1 MKRSFNSVSGI
12 VSAVKRYFGLSLA
25 LYAFFVG
32 VAGVVPAAAAEQVV
46 VYSSRKDH
54 LIRPLF
60 EQFEQ
65 QTGIEVKYIT
75 DKAAPLISRIAVEG
89 KNTAADMLIT
99 VDAGNLWQAAEQG
112 LLVKVD
118 SEILNKQIPAHLRDP
133 EGRWYGL
140 SVRART
146 IVYATDRVK
155 PSELSTY
162 EALGES
168 QWKDRLCLR
177 TSKKVYNQSLV
188 ATMIASLGA
197 EKTESYVKS
206 WVANLATPVFSNDT
220 KLMQSI
226 SAGQCDVGI
235 VNSYYFG
242 RLQDKDADIPLALYW
257 PNQNDRGV
265 HINISGAGITRHSKN
280 PENALRLLEW
290 LASKKA
296 QGEIAAL
303 NKEFPAN
310 PNVPPAPQVVSWGTF
325 KADTINVE
333 VAGKL
338 QVDAI
343 KLMDRAGYR

>member
-1 MKRSFNSVSGI
+1 MKAYLSL
-12 VSAVKRYFGLSLA
+12 VKRYFGLSLA
-25 LYAFFVG
+25 VCAFIMG
-32 VAGVVPAAAAEQVV
+32 VAGVAPLWASEQVV

-60 EQFEQ
+60 EKFEK

-89 KNTAADMLIT
+89 KNTSADMLIT

-112 LLVKVD
+112 LLTKVESD
-118 SEILNKQIPAHLRDP
+118 VLDEQIPAHLRDP
-133 EGRWYGL
+133 QGRWYGL

-146 IVYATDRVK
+146 IVYATDRVT
-155 PSELSTY
+155 PAELSTY
-162 EALGES
+162 EALGEP
-168 QWKDRLCLR
+168 QWKGRLCLR

-188 ATMIASLGA
+188 ATMIESLG
-197 EKTESYVKS
+197 EPQTEQVVKS
-206 WVANLATPVFSNDT
+206 WISNLATPVFSNDS

-242 RLQDKDADIPLALYW
+242 RLQDKDADIPLALFW

-265 HINISGAGITRHSKN
+265 HINISGAGITRYGKN

-290 LASKKA
+290 LASKDA